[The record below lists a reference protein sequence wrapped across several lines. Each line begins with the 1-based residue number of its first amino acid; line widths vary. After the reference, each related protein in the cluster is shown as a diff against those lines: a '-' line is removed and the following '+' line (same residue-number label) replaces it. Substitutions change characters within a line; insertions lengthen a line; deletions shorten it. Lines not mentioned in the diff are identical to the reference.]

1 MNLTEVLNSALPDIP
16 LKTVGE
22 RRPRLHPKL
31 IAREHAEDGE
41 PMVTAAISGKC
52 WIYRLN
58 PVQWQFAQVF
68 DGTRSFEQARQ
79 AFMERTG
86 IELTIEQVREFVE
99 DLESQGFWYRTPLE
113 ENIALKQKLA
123 EDRHKQIKK
132 KEKAIDFAYL
142 SVSGWD
148 PDQFL
153 DKAYPYFKFIFSRWF
168 TVLSLVMFG
177 FMVYL
182 CISRWPEYAGDTVRF
197 FDFTQ
202 RDFLG
207 VVSFYAL
214 GCVVLF
220 IHECGHALACKHYGG
235 QVHDMGFHLI
245 YLTPA
250 FYVDSTEIWVYGN
263 KTQRLLTVVWGAWA
277 EMLIGAFAAPF
288 WWGSARGSFVHEAA
302 YKLLL
307 ITGLSVVFFN
317 WNPLIKLDGYYL
329 FTELTGISEI
339 KERSTAYVT
348 QWIKRHVFGLPV
360 EVDYVPRKH
369 RLTYVIYA
377 VLSGLYSYALLY
389 FFARWMGNICRGYS
403 AQWGFLGFL
412 GVLLL
417 LFRSRIKMLRRFMKT
432 LYLDRRE
439 RVRAWF
445 TPTRTAVVAAVL
457 LVGLLVPLWCDGVDG
472 RFVLEPYRR
481 AVLRAQVPGMV
492 AAVYVDE
499 GQVVSAGAPLM
510 RLRNLELESEA
521 AQTAADLRVASARA
535 TQAELH
541 YAELGPAR
549 NERQRLAESSRQ
561 LAEQVS
567 RLALN
572 SPISGVVVTP
582 RVRDSLGAYLES
594 GDEAV
599 EIADVSTLRARIY
612 LPEGD
617 VYKVQTG
624 AHVRLLCDGQS
635 GFLDGSVSSIAPVSA
650 PRASGL
656 AEEDPYKGLRAPTFY
671 AADMLVSN
679 PGVRLKAAYPGTA
692 RIYGSRHSL
701 AYFLGEPLREF
712 AGRKIW

>member
-31 IAREHAEDGE
+31 IVRQDEVDGE
-41 PMVTAAISGKC
+41 PMVTAVISGKC

-58 PVQWQFAQVF
+58 AVQWQFAQLF
-68 DGTRSFEQARQ
+68 DGTRSLEQARQ
-79 AFMERTG
+79 AFMEQTG

-113 ENIALKQKLA
+113 ENIVLKEKLA
-123 EDRHKQIKK
+123 EDRRKHLKR
-132 KEKAIDFAYL
+132 KEKAIDFAEL

-148 PDQFL
+148 PDHFL
-153 DKAYPYFKFIFSRWF
+153 DRVYPYLKFIFSLWF

-182 CISRWPEYAGDTVRF
+182 CISRWDEYFGDTVRF

-250 FYVDSTEIWVYGN
+250 FYVDSSEIWVYGD
-263 KTQRLLTVVWGAWA
+263 KTQRLLTIVWGAWA
-277 EMLIGAFAAPF
+277 EMLVGAFAAPF

-329 FTELTGISEI
+329 FTELTGIPEI
-339 KERSTAYVT
+339 KEKSTAYVS
-348 QWIKRHVFGLPV
+348 QWIKRHIFRLPV

-369 RLTYVIYA
+369 RLTYVVYC

-389 FFARWMGNICRGYS
+389 FVARLAGNICRAYS
-403 AQWGFLGFL
+403 AQWGFLGFF
-412 GVLLL
+412 GVMLL
-417 LFRSRIKMLRRFMKT
+417 LFRSRIKMLGRFMKT

-457 LVGLLVPLWCDGVDG
+457 LVGLFLPLWRDGVDG

-499 GQVVSAGAPLM
+499 GQVVNAGAPLM
-510 RLRNLELESEA
+510 RLRNLKLESEA
-521 AQTAADLRVASARA
+521 AQTTADLRVASARA

-567 RLALN
+567 LLQIN
-572 SPISGVVVTP
+572 SPIAGVIVTP
-582 RVRDSLGAYLES
+582 QVGDLLGSYLES
-594 GDEAV
+594 GNEAV
-599 EIADVSTLRARIY
+599 EIADLSTLRVRIY
-612 LPEGD
+612 VREVD
-617 VYKVQTG
+617 VHKVQTG
-624 AHVRLLCDGQS
+624 AHARLLCDGQS
-635 GFLDGSVSSIAPVSA
+635 GFLDSTVSSIAPVSGN
-650 PRASGL
+650 RASGL
-656 AEEDPYKGLRAPTFY
+656 AEEDPYKGLRPSSFY
-671 AADMLVSN
+671 AADVLVSN
-679 PGVRLKAAYPGTA
+679 PNGRLKVGHPGTG

-701 AYFLGEPLREF
+701 AYYLWEPIGDL

>member
-16 LKTVGE
+16 VKTLGE
-22 RRPRLHPKL
+22 RHPRLHPKL
-31 IAREHAEDGE
+31 IAREEVAGDEA
-41 PMVTAAISGKC
+41 MVTAVISGKC

-58 PVQWQFAQVF
+58 SMQWQFVQLF

-79 AFMERTG
+79 RFAEETG
-86 IELTIEQVREFVE
+86 VELTIEQVREFVE
-99 DLESQGFWYRTPLE
+99 DLDSQGFWYKTPLE

-123 EDRHKQIKK
+123 EDRHKHLKK
-132 KEKAIDFAYL
+132 KEKAIDFAEL

-148 PDQFL
+148 PDHVL
-153 DKAYPYFKFIFSRWF
+153 DKVFPYLKFIFSTWF
-168 TVLSLVMFG
+168 TVLSLAMFG

-182 CISRWPEYAGDTVRF
+182 CISRWDEYFGDTVRF

-207 VVSFYAL
+207 IVSFYAL
-214 GCVVLF
+214 GCIVLF

-250 FYVDSTEIWVYGN
+250 FYVDSSEIWVYGD
-263 KTQRLLTVVWGAWA
+263 KTQRLLTIVWGAWA
-277 EMLIGAFAAPF
+277 EMLVGAFAAPF

-329 FTELTGISEI
+329 FTELTGIPEI
-339 KERSTAYVT
+339 KERSTAYVS
-348 QWIKRHVFGLPV
+348 QWIKRHIFRLPV

-369 RLTYVIYA
+369 RLTYVVYC
-377 VLSGLYSYALLY
+377 VLSGLYSYTLLY
-389 FFARWMGNICRGYS
+389 FVARLAGNICRAYS

-417 LFRSRIKMLRRFMKT
+417 LFRSRIKMLGRFMKT

-445 TPTRTAVVAAVL
+445 TPTRTALAAVAVV
-457 LVGLLVPLWCDGVDG
+457 VGLFAPLWRDSVDG
-472 RFVLEPYRR
+472 RFVMEPQSR
-481 AVLRAQVPGMV
+481 AVLRAPVPGMV
-492 AAVYVDE
+492 TAVYADE
-499 GQVVSAGAPLM
+499 GQAVTAGAPLL
-510 RLRNLELESEA
+510 RLRNLKLEGDA
-521 AQTAADLRVASARA
+521 ARAVADLRVASARA
-535 TQAELH
+535 TQAELR
-541 YAELGPAR
+541 YAALGPAR
-549 NERQRLAESSRQ
+549 NERLRLAETSRQ
-561 LAEQVS
+561 LTEQLS
-567 RLALN
+567 RLQLN
-572 SPISGVVVTP
+572 SPIAGVVVTP
-582 RVRDSLGAYLES
+582 RVRDRLGAYLES
-594 GDEAV
+594 GNEAV
-599 EIADVSTLRARIY
+599 EIADLSTLRARIY
-612 LPEGD
+612 VPEVD
-617 VYKVQTG
+617 VHKVQTG
-624 AHVRLLCDGQS
+624 AHARLLCDGQS
-635 GFLDGSVSSIAPVSA
+635 GFLDSTVSSIAPVSG

-656 AEEDPYKGLRAPTFY
+656 TEEDPYKGLRPSTFY
-671 AADMLVSN
+671 AADVLVNN
-679 PGVRLKAAYPGTA
+679 PNGRLKVGHPGTA

-701 AYFLGEPLREF
+701 AYYLWEPIGDL